1 MDSETI
7 LSHFDEIE
15 QKVERLI
22 DVCKS
27 LESTKAELLDK
38 IEKLEKD
45 LQEKI
50 ETERRYA
57 TEKDLIRSK
66 IDGLLVRLQ
75 EVSEP

>member
-1 MDSETI
+1 LDSETI